1 MQIFY
6 APDLTP
12 TDTRYTL
19 SDEESHHCIKVLRMG
34 IGQQMHLIDGRGTL
48 YSARIA
54 SAHPSRCQID
64 IEDTQ
69 TNYGKRNTHIHIA
82 IAPTKNI
89 ERLEWCI
96 EKCTEIGVD
105 AFTPLLCERSERRQL
120 KPERLQKII
129 VSAVK
134 QSVKAYMPELNPLT
148 PFEQFVAHP
157 NTANG
162 LFIAHCNQNNLPH
175 LHAQAANHSRIVVLI
190 GPEGD
195 FSPHEVSL
203 AEQHGYQS
211 ISLGQSR
218 LRTETAGI
226 VACHLANLFA

>member
-6 APDLTP
+6 APDLNP

-34 IGQQMHLIDGRGTL
+34 LGQQMHLIDGRGTL
-48 YSARIA
+48 YTARIA

-64 IEDTQ
+64 IEQTQ

-148 PFEQFVAHP
+148 PFEQFVAQQ
-157 NTANG
+157 NAADG
-162 LFIAHCNQNNLPH
+162 LYIAHCNSTDLPP
-175 LHAQAANHSRIVVLI
+175 LQSLCAAQSHITVLI

-195 FSPHEVSL
+195 FSPNEVAI
-203 AEQHGYQS
+203 AEQHRFKS

-226 VACHLANLFA
+226 VACHIANLFA